1 MRVNQRLGQAGIAML
16 IVLAASA
23 LALGLRAVS
32 KGGSEAQTVTLPNAC
47 DNLVAASERL
57 AEEGSSAAVDMT
69 RIDVFD
75 PASGDPQA
83 NLLESLVKS
92 CDEHLASP

>member
-1 MRVNQRLGQAGIAML
+1 MRVNQRLGQAGMAML

-23 LALGLRAVS
+23 LALGLREVRND
-32 KGGSEAQTVTLPNAC
+32 GPEDRTVRLPNAC

-57 AEEGSSAAVDMT
+57 AQEGSSAAVHMT
-69 RIDVFD
+69 GLDVFD
-75 PASGDPQA
+75 PASGDPQT
-83 NLLESLVKS
+83 NLLESLVRS